1 MTGQVCAFAATCLG
15 LVYLSMA
22 GAPGRY
28 LIVNAGALII
38 GLVLSVLI
46 GTGRGVS
53 TRLGILGLS
62 LLLLATALFGIS
74 LEGAR
79 RWISVGGLAMQPSLI
94 VLPAMILAFG
104 VSRDRWSALGMVVA
118 AGALALQPD
127 RAMAGALAAGLGALF
142 VLRRERSVGIALL
155 AAIAG
160 FVVTLVRADGL
171 PAMPMVEGVYASA
184 FQVHALAGLAVLV
197 GTGLLLVPAVLGVAA
212 DRDRRAKGL
221 VFGAT
226 WLAIIAAAALGNYPT
241 PVVGYGSSAILGYV
255 ISLGWLSRRE
265 ADRR

>member
-53 TRLGILGLS
+53 TRFGILGFGLVM
-62 LLLLATALFGIS
+62 LATALFGVS

-104 VSRDRWSALGMVVA
+104 VSRDRWSATGMVVA

-160 FVVTLVRADGL
+160 FVVTLVRADRL
-171 PAMPMVEGVYASA
+171 PAMPMVEGVYSTA
-184 FQVHALAGLAVLV
+184 FQVHVLAGLAAFG
-197 GTGLLLVPAVLGVAA
+197 GTALLLVPALFQCTGGPDQRGA
-212 DRDRRAKGL
+212 GL